1 MVKIP
6 DEIRKQIFNEGVRKK
21 MSDSRKAYYAN
32 MTPEQR
38 QERSEKIR
46 DAMTQR
52 AYSLTK
58 ELEALK
64 DEFEEYKAKHPA
76 KK

>member
-1 MVKIP
+1 
-6 DEIRKQIFNEGVRKK
+6 
-21 MSDSRKAYYAN
+21 
-32 MTPEQR
+32 
-38 QERSEKIR
+38 
-46 DAMTQR
+46 MTQR

-76 KK
+76 KE

>member
-6 DEIRKQIFNEGVRKK
+6 DEIRKQIFNEGVRK
-21 MSDSRKAYYAN
+21 N

>member
-32 MTPEQR
+32 MTPEQC
-38 QERSEKIR
+38 
-46 DAMTQR
+46 
-52 AYSLTK
+52 
-58 ELEALK
+58 
-64 DEFEEYKAKHPA
+64 
-76 KK
+76 